1 MIVWYIAT
9 GAPFSCDDGMPFSSD
24 DFACAMN
31 HMCIPRILVC
41 DGDNDCGDGSDEL
54 NCKLWFLLG
63 KVFIVF
69 KVLLVNMVG
78 CKFVIL
84 L

>member
-1 MIVWYIAT
+1 MLLCYYYSSDPTCCHILYVSNDLFLVLTAT

-24 DFACAMN
+24 DFACALN

-54 NCKLWFLLG
+54 NCK
-63 KVFIVF
+63 
-69 KVLLVNMVG
+69 
-78 CKFVIL
+78 
-84 L
+84 